1 MKRVSIYQDCGSK
14 KPVEQGKA
22 EYELNGADDDKEGE
36 GDGVNKSLGVNWNQR
51 CMKKGGDGQKNSPD
65 MKFVI
70 SPVVNRCLA
79 LLLSLNDFL

>member
-1 MKRVSIYQDCGSK
+1 MGPMMTKKEKGTESTSLCASTRIKVSYEQDWRGNEPK
-14 KPVEQGKA
+14 KP
-22 EYELNGADDDKEGE
+22 
-36 GDGVNKSLGVNWNQR
+36 
-51 CMKKGGDGQKNSPD
+51 PD